1 MRVMAAAVL
10 TMESLLMGFA
20 LLIAKESATTNQ
32 LILGGVLALLFLLT
46 AGLLKRSGG
55 YLLGSILQLCLI
67 GYGLV
72 VPQMYYMGGLF
83 LILWISAIV
92 LGRRGEAIKA
102 ALIAQRDKNGSKSP

>member
-1 MRVMAAAVL
+1 MRVMCAAVL

-20 LLIAKESATTNQ
+20 LLIAKDSATSRE
-32 LILGGVLALLFLLT
+32 LLLGGVLAILFILN
-46 AGLLKRSGG
+46 AGILKRRGG

-72 VPQMYYMGGLF
+72 VPLMYFMGGLF
-83 LILWISAIV
+83 LILWIFAIV

-102 ALIAQRDKNGSKSP
+102 SLIAQRDKQGPKNP

>member
-1 MRVMAAAVL
+1 MAAAVL

-20 LLIAKESATTNQ
+20 LLIAKDSATTNQ

>member
-20 LLIAKESATTNQ
+20 LLIAKDSATTNQ

-55 YLLGSILQLCLI
+55 YLLGGILQLCLI

>member
-1 MRVMAAAVL
+1 MRIMTAAVL

-20 LLIAKESATTNQ
+20 LLIAKDSATSNQ
-32 LILGGVLALLFLLT
+32 LLLGGVLAILFILT
-46 AGLLKRSGG
+46 AGLLKRRGG

-72 VPQMYYMGGLF
+72 VPQMYFMGGLF

-102 ALIAQRDKNGSKSP
+102 SLIEQLDKKGSKNP

>member
-20 LLIAKESATTNQ
+20 LLIAKDSATSTQ
-32 LILGGVLALLFLLT
+32 LILGGVLALLFMLT
-46 AGLLKRSGG
+46 GGLLKRRGG

-102 ALIAQRDKNGSKSP
+102 ALIAQRDKKGSKSP

>member
-1 MRVMAAAVL
+1 MRVMCAAVL

-20 LLIAKESATTNQ
+20 LLIAKDSATSRE
-32 LILGGVLALLFLLT
+32 LLLGGVLAILLILN
-46 AGLLKRSGG
+46 AGILKRRGG

-72 VPQMYYMGGLF
+72 VPLMYFMGGLF
-83 LILWISAIV
+83 LILWIFAIV

-102 ALIAQRDKNGSKSP
+102 SLIAQRDKQGPKNP

>member
-1 MRVMAAAVL
+1 MRVMCSAVL

-20 LLIAKESATTNQ
+20 LLIAKDSATSRE
-32 LILGGVLALLFLLT
+32 LLLGGVLAILLILN
-46 AGLLKRSGG
+46 AGILKRRGG

-72 VPQMYYMGGLF
+72 VPQMYFMGGLF
-83 LILWISAIV
+83 LILWIFAIV

-102 ALIAQRDKNGSKSP
+102 SLIAQRDKQGPKNP

>member
-1 MRVMAAAVL
+1 MRVMCAAVL

-20 LLIAKESATTNQ
+20 LLIAKDSATSRE
-32 LILGGVLALLFLLT
+32 LLLGGVLAILFILN
-46 AGLLKRSGG
+46 AGILKRRGG

-72 VPQMYYMGGLF
+72 VPQMYFMGGLF
-83 LILWISAIV
+83 LILWIFAIV

-102 ALIAQRDKNGSKSP
+102 SLIAQRDKQGPKNP

>member
-20 LLIAKESATTNQ
+20 LLIAKDSATTNQ

-55 YLLGSILQLCLI
+55 YLLASILQLCLI

-72 VPQMYYMGGLF
+72 VPQMYFMGGLF

>member
-1 MRVMAAAVL
+1 MRVMCAAVL

-20 LLIAKESATTNQ
+20 LLIAKDSATSRE
-32 LILGGVLALLFLLT
+32 LLLGGVLAILFILT
-46 AGLLKRSGG
+46 AGLLKRRGG

-72 VPQMYYMGGLF
+72 VPQMYFMGGLF
-83 LILWISAIV
+83 LILWIFAIV

-102 ALIAQRDKNGSKSP
+102 SLIAQRDKQGSKNP

>member
-1 MRVMAAAVL
+1 MTAAVL

-20 LLIAKESATTNQ
+20 LLIAKDSATSSG
-32 LILGGVLALLFLLT
+32 LLLGGVLAILFLLT
-46 AGLLKRSGG
+46 AGLLKRRGG

-72 VPQMYYMGGLF
+72 VPQMYFMGGLF

-102 ALIAQRDKNGSKSP
+102 SLIEQLDKKGSKNP

>member
-1 MRVMAAAVL
+1 MRIMCAAVL

-20 LLIAKESATTNQ
+20 LLIAKDSATSRE
-32 LILGGVLALLFLLT
+32 LILGGVLAILFILT
-46 AGLLKRSGG
+46 AGMLKRRGG

-72 VPQMYYMGGLF
+72 VSQMFFMGGLF
-83 LILWISAIV
+83 LILWIFAIV

-102 ALIAQRDKNGSKSP
+102 SLIAQRDKQGSKNP

>member
-20 LLIAKESATTNQ
+20 LLIAKDSATSTQ
-32 LILGGVLALLFLLT
+32 LILGGVLALLFILT
-46 AGLLKRSGG
+46 AGLLKRAGG

-67 GYGLV
+67 AYGLV
-72 VPQMYYMGGLF
+72 VSQMYYMGGLF

>member
-1 MRVMAAAVL
+1 MRIMCAAVL

-20 LLIAKESATTNQ
+20 LLIAKDSATSRE
-32 LILGGVLALLFLLT
+32 LLLGGVLAILLILNS
-46 AGLLKRSGG
+46 GILKRRGG

-72 VPQMYYMGGLF
+72 VPLMYFMGGLF
-83 LILWISAIV
+83 LILWIFAIV

-102 ALIAQRDKNGSKSP
+102 SLIAQRDKQGPKNP

>member
-1 MRVMAAAVL
+1 MRIMCAAVL

-20 LLIAKESATTNQ
+20 LLIAKDSATSSE
-32 LILGGVLALLFLLT
+32 LILGGVLAILFILT
-46 AGLLKRSGG
+46 AGMLKRRGG

-72 VPQMYYMGGLF
+72 VSQMFFMGGLF
-83 LILWISAIV
+83 LILWIFAIV

-102 ALIAQRDKNGSKSP
+102 SLIAQRDNQGSKNP

>member
-46 AGLLKRSGG
+46 AGLLKRAGG
-55 YLLGSILQLCLI
+55 YLLGSFLQLCLI

-72 VPQMYYMGGLF
+72 VPQMYYMGGVF

>member
-1 MRVMAAAVL
+1 MAAAVL

-20 LLIAKESATTNQ
+20 LLIAKDSATTDQ
-32 LILGGVLALLFLLT
+32 LTLGGVLALLFLLT

>member
-20 LLIAKESATTNQ
+20 LLIAKDSATSTQ
-32 LILGGVLALLFLLT
+32 LILGGVLALLFMLT
-46 AGLLKRSGG
+46 TGLLKRRGG

-102 ALIAQRDKNGSKSP
+102 ALIAQRDKKGSKSP

>member
-1 MRVMAAAVL
+1 MRVMEAAVL

-20 LLIAKESATTNQ
+20 LLIAKVSATTNQ

>member
-1 MRVMAAAVL
+1 
-10 TMESLLMGFA
+10 MGFA
-20 LLIAKESATTNQ
+20 LLIAKDSATSTQ
-32 LILGGVLALLFLLT
+32 LILGGVLALLFMLT
-46 AGLLKRSGG
+46 AGLLKRRGG

-72 VPQMYYMGGLF
+72 VSQMYYMGGLF

-102 ALIAQRDKNGSKSP
+102 ALIAQRDRNGSKSP

>member
-1 MRVMAAAVL
+1 
-10 TMESLLMGFA
+10 
-20 LLIAKESATTNQ
+20 
-32 LILGGVLALLFLLT
+32 LALLFLLT

>member
-20 LLIAKESATTNQ
+20 LLIAKDSATTNH
-32 LILGGVLALLFLLT
+32 LILGGILALLFLLT

-55 YLLGSILQLCLI
+55 YLLGNILQLCLI

-72 VPQMYYMGGLF
+72 VPQMYFMGGLF

>member
-83 LILWISAIV
+83 LILKSGLEIKNDVTHGLHENKEDKKISQ
-92 LGRRGEAIKA
+92 L
-102 ALIAQRDKNGSKSP
+102 LF

>member
-20 LLIAKESATTNQ
+20 LLIAKDSATTNQ

>member
-1 MRVMAAAVL
+1 MRVMCAAVL

-20 LLIAKESATTNQ
+20 LLIAKDSATSRE
-32 LILGGVLALLFLLT
+32 LLLGGVLAILLILN
-46 AGLLKRSGG
+46 AGILKSRGG

-72 VPQMYYMGGLF
+72 VPQMYFMGGLF
-83 LILWISAIV
+83 LILWIFAIV

-102 ALIAQRDKNGSKSP
+102 SLIAQRDKQGPKNP

>member
-1 MRVMAAAVL
+1 MCAAVL

-20 LLIAKESATTNQ
+20 LLIAKDSATSRE
-32 LILGGVLALLFLLT
+32 LLLGGVLAILLILNS
-46 AGLLKRSGG
+46 GILKRRGG

-72 VPQMYYMGGLF
+72 VPQMFFMGGLF
-83 LILWISAIV
+83 LILWIFAIV

-102 ALIAQRDKNGSKSP
+102 SLIAQRDKQGSKNP

>member
-102 ALIAQRDKNGSKSP
+102 ALIAQQDKNGSKSP

>member
-20 LLIAKESATTNQ
+20 LLIAKDSATTNQ
-32 LILGGVLALLFLLT
+32 LILGGVLAPLFLLT

-55 YLLGSILQLCLI
+55 YLLGNILQLCLI

-72 VPQMYYMGGLF
+72 VPQMYFMGGLF

>member
-1 MRVMAAAVL
+1 MRVMCAAVL

-20 LLIAKESATTNQ
+20 LLIAKDSATSSQ
-32 LILGGVLALLFLLT
+32 LLLGGVLGILFILT
-46 AGLLKRSGG
+46 AGLLKRRGG

-72 VPQMYYMGGLF
+72 VPQMFFMGGLF
-83 LILWISAIV
+83 LILWIFAIV

-102 ALIAQRDKNGSKSP
+102 SLIAQRDKNGSKNP

>member
-1 MRVMAAAVL
+1 MRIMTAAVL

-20 LLIAKESATTNQ
+20 LLIAKDSATSNQ
-32 LILGGVLALLFLLT
+32 LLLGGVLAVLFILT
-46 AGLLKRSGG
+46 AGLLKRRVG

-72 VPQMYYMGGLF
+72 VPQMYFMGGLF

-102 ALIAQRDKNGSKSP
+102 SLIEQRDKQGSKNP

>member
-1 MRVMAAAVL
+1 MRIMTAAVL

-20 LLIAKESATTNQ
+20 LLIAKDSATSRE
-32 LILGGVLALLFLLT
+32 LLLGGVLAILLILNS
-46 AGLLKRSGG
+46 GILKRRGG

-72 VPQMYYMGGLF
+72 VPLMYFMGGVF
-83 LILWISAIV
+83 LILWIFAIV

-102 ALIAQRDKNGSKSP
+102 SLIAQRDKQGPKNP

>member
-1 MRVMAAAVL
+1 MRIMCAAVL

-20 LLIAKESATTNQ
+20 LLIAKDSATSSQ
-32 LILGGVLALLFLLT
+32 LLLGGVLAIFLLLT
-46 AGLLKRSGG
+46 AGLLKRRGG

-72 VPQMYYMGGLF
+72 IPQMYYMGGLF

-102 ALIAQRDKNGSKSP
+102 SLIAQRDKNGSKNP